1 MRGSPRDSRNLR
13 GRVVAEHLGSVNNN
27 TVGPALSQYVAR
39 GSSRTVGPNGR
50 TEHICRPVRKS
61 GLMRLI
67 AHRGFDE
74 QYSANTV
81 AAVEQAVPEADM
93 VELDVH
99 RCKSGE
105 LVVAHN
111 ALVDIDI
118 DGVDRVDELT
128 ASELAAL
135 DAHNSEGVQ
144 TLETVLNPIPSE
156 VGVNL
161 ELKAPDITKQALA
174 MAESIPHEVI
184 ISSFDPDPLRGIC
197 PRQSSNVE
205 LAYVLG
211 ATLDDDLTVAT
222 DLGCEFVHP
231 HAWLCLL
238 TGVVADA
245 HDAGLV
251 VNAWTVDSRLGAWM
265 LSWRGVD
272 GLIAS
277 SPRVTEW
284 LE

>member
-1 MRGSPRDSRNLR
+1 
-13 GRVVAEHLGSVNNN
+13 
-27 TVGPALSQYVAR
+27 
-39 GSSRTVGPNGR
+39 
-50 TEHICRPVRKS
+50 
-61 GLMRLI
+61 MRLI

-81 AAVEQAVPEADM
+81 AAVERAVPRADM
-93 VELDVH
+93 VELDIR
-99 RCKSGE
+99 RCASGE

-111 ALVDIDI
+111 ALVDISI

-135 DAHNSEGVQ
+135 DAHDGEGVQ
-144 TLETVLNPIPSE
+144 TLDAVLDAIPPE

-161 ELKAPDITKQALA
+161 ELKDPEITEQALA
-174 MAESIPHEVI
+174 MAESTPHDVI
-184 ISSFDPDPLRGIC
+184 ISSFDPDALRGIHA
-197 PRQSSNVE
+197 PENTNVE

-211 ATLDDDLTVAT
+211 MTPDDDLAVAT
-222 DLGCEFVHP
+222 DLDCAFVHP
-231 HAWLCLL
+231 NAWLCLL

-245 HDAGLV
+245 HDAGLA
-251 VNAWTVDSRLGAWM
+251 VNAWTVDSRLGAWA

-277 SPRVTEW
+277 SPHVTGWIE
-284 LE
+284 